1 MKKTLTKRVLSVL
14 LSVALLMTMFT
25 GMVFSAS
32 AFEVVDTDGTKT
44 VTETYT
50 MQDNSNMSYD
60 KDGTNKRVFSIQ
72 NLRNTAYTA
81 DSNSTGCTNFTSGG
95 NIYSDAEQYPLGKVV
110 VLNRSNRSEAAATT
124 HPTILTTTTP
134 MDLSGGFSFKASGYS
149 VEFHDQNS
157 INNTGWEITVGDF
170 QVVVKTPVSDS
181 KTVSFKQGGTVLD
194 KQPLP
199 SMAAKDDAFINYT
212 GIPKTVDT
220 FTNATGTPTAGS
232 TGGTNPLF
240 DSTLRLYQLNI
251 IYDAQA
257 QKVNLSLTSA
267 DGVEYQWGGDTNVY
281 YEIEGVTPE
290 TFAYAVPTI
299 TGGSVNGAN
308 YLYDAKL
315 EVTKSLSAVA
325 IEKTLTA
332 QDITPAKS
340 NTTCKAV
347 ASVYDPTGTDKLVSY
362 INASTS
368 GNYNTFVTYNTESLA
383 SLDLSKGFDFSLPI
397 YFSSL
402 NNNKS
407 AHGYKMD
414 FGTFYVELV
423 RDTSGNLSVN
433 VRKEDGTAIVESVAV
448 GTASYGAYYTHLTYE
463 GFDIVGDGMTHYGIK
478 GAGQNVFNLSIS
490 GDANGNIKV
499 YGGRNSGIGTA
510 NYAAMGKICSFN
522 ANDERVAGY
531 SKLADYYKSGSS
543 GVSVRTPA
551 FTVSAAKYATV
562 GELLA
567 DINKVTA
574 DTTYTDT
581 FVDKANDILAFC
593 NTLENYDNGAA
604 IKNAIS
610 TEIAALNTYVH
621 GAVLAKLS
629 DTKLVKSYP
638 FDLGLNWAGKNPE
651 GAAVYLKNSYVVE
664 SQKYDGNTARRFEST
679 DGTVHFAELG
689 GKWTNQLFA
698 KLKATDLS
706 KGFNFTSDVAFW
718 EGNYTSNLLKI
729 DFGAFYIDYKPTTSG
744 AVFTLSAYNSEGTL
758 IKDTT
763 IDTISTTT
771 LKGSDYYNLKTVQ
784 YGETLN
790 DVNAPIP
797 MKTASLGIK
806 VEPTETKGEYN
817 VTVAVAPYGTTSTKS
832 VSFTV
837 SDADF
842 TSAQPELR
850 YSTKSSKLEVFN
862 LNLDVTTDKTV
873 GDLIN
878 ALDAYKEGT
887 YTGTKTE
894 LLDLIDCTDNITNSE
909 VINLLADYESV
920 INSVDKTYYA
930 GKSFGTAFLTAAN
943 FDVTKQSPQTGD
955 GVIDDFGKG
964 TINTLNSLRDESG
977 NIIYVESNG
986 NASKETIDFYGY
998 AINKDAGD
1006 LTYTFDVKDGVLG
1019 NYADGV
1025 EFDILDQIKW
1035 NYANQ
1040 KFTIGNL
1047 TVKIYEATFN
1057 GITNHRVAIAVTLNG
1072 TTQYYIEDATA
1083 EEVEALGTN
1092 YHTMNI
1098 SSTYDCATGANAYKS
1113 IKGRKIHVSILNGI
1127 LTLTLENHDGYGISL
1142 DLGDKLD
1149 LTSAPF
1155 ELVSEFGW
1163 TGGGSVSVVDLTQYY
1178 SMDVVE
1184 KIESLV
1190 ATGNTANII
1199 TASKMYAEI
1208 KDITELASA
1217 VSAATKAALVNPVTF
1232 TAVSSDAA
1240 QGTVTRTPAG
1250 EVYAGE
1256 QVTLT
1261 ATAAEG
1267 YVFTGWYDQNNKL
1280 YRDLTEST
1288 EVVTAGA
1295 TNYYKAQFAAADAEG
1310 VVTITVKAKSNRE
1323 YTYSSTT
1330 SAPTIKG
1337 MLAANATIKSAVEDV
1352 PGYNLSGWKVEATG
1366 KILAVDYGETFTENV
1381 TLIPTYTKQV
1391 KTYTVSID
1399 GKTADYAFNTK
1410 VKASSTNDAFT
1421 SWTDN
1426 GTVVSY
1432 AKDYTFF
1439 VGCPRTLISVNDGAD
1454 AAQVIMN
1461 VNNVWT
1467 DADGTYVYALTEWA
1481 LPEGYTIKSAGVI
1494 MTKTESVD
1502 LTDKKLADVDNDT
1515 IRMATTELT
1524 TSAGQYMVYTN
1535 ADPNFKVKGFLT
1547 YEFGGTETTVYTGQF
1562 TYGA

>member
-1 MKKTLTKRVLSVL
+1 
-14 LSVALLMTMFT
+14 MTMFT
-25 GMVFSAS
+25 SMVFSAS
-32 AFEVVDTDGTKT
+32 ATTQVVDNGDGTI
-44 VTETYT
+44 TETYT

-60 KDGTNKRVFSIQ
+60 KDGTNKRVFTIQ
-72 NLRNTAYTA
+72 NLRDTVLKNA
-81 DSNSTGCTNFTSGG
+81 DGGAANFTYGDK
-95 NIYSDAEQYPLGKVV
+95 NIENDVYSDAEKYPYGKVV
-110 VLNRSNRSEAAATT
+110 VLNRKYRGTAAIND
-124 HPTILTTTTP
+124 HPVLLTTNAP
-134 MDLSGGFSFKASGYS
+134 MDLSDGFSFKASGFSDEY
-149 VEFHDQNS
+149 HDPTAQNK
-157 INNTGWEITVGDF
+157 TGWEITVGDYS
-170 QVVVKTPVSDS
+170 VVVNTPVSGSD
-181 KTVSFKQGGTVLD
+181 TVSFKESGETKESISLPRY
-194 KQPLP
+194 QPAP
-199 SMAAKDDAFINYT
+199 ESYVVYT
-212 GIPKTVDT
+212 GVPQTVDT
-220 FTNATGTPTAGS
+220 YTNDTGVPVEGS
-232 TGGTNPLF
+232 TGGKNPLINP
-240 DSTLRLYQLNI
+240 SSLYQLSI
-251 IYDAQA
+251 TYDA
-257 QKVNLSLTSA
+257 TSKELILA
-267 DGVEYQWGGDTNVY
+267 IGAIDGLNYYNNAGTKSYVFNNVEPSVF
-281 YEIEGVTPE
+281 E
-290 TFAYAVPTI
+290 AAVPTI
-299 TGGSVNGAN
+299 TGGSLNGMVN
-308 YLYDAKL
+308 LYDAQLDVTRKL
-315 EVTKSLSAVA
+315 NNVA

-368 GNYNTFVTYNTESLA
+368 DNYNTFVTYNTESLA

-423 RDTSGNLSVN
+423 RDPSNN
-433 VRKEDGTAIVESVAV
+433 VTLNVCKADGTSIQFVDL
-448 GTASYGAYYTHLTYE
+448 GTIGYVKTLRYFMYE
-463 GFDIVGDGMTHYGIK
+463 GFTTLGEDINHYGIT
-478 GAGQNVFNLSIS
+478 GASQYSYNLSIS
-490 GDANGNIKV
+490 GDANGKIAIYFGKE
-499 YGGRNSGIGTA
+499 YGISSSISA
-510 NYAAMGKICSFN
+510 AAMTEVCSFN
-522 ANDERVAGY
+522 ANDERVASY

-551 FTVSAAKYATV
+551 FTVSAADYSTV

-621 GAVLAKLS
+621 DAVLAKLS
-629 DTKLVKSYP
+629 ATKLVKSYP

-664 SQKYDGNTARRFEST
+664 SQNYADKTARRFEST

-718 EGNYTSNLLKI
+718 ANNYTSNLLKI
-729 DFGAFYIDYKPTTSG
+729 DFGAFYIAYKPTTSG
-744 AVFTLSAYNSEGTL
+744 AVFTLSAYNSDDTPIEN
-758 IKDTT
+758 TT

-771 LKGSDYYNLKTVQ
+771 LAGSAYYNLKTVQ
-784 YGETLN
+784 YGNTWKAANTPE
-790 DVNAPIP
+790 P
-797 MKTASLGIK
+797 MQTASLGIK
-806 VEPTETKGEYN
+806 VEPTETDGEYN

-837 SDADF
+837 SGADF

-850 YSTKSSKLEVFN
+850 YSTSSSKLEVFN

-878 ALDAYKEGT
+878 ALDAYKAGT
-887 YTGTKTE
+887 YTGTKIE

-930 GKSFGTAFLTAAN
+930 GKSFGTDFLTAAN
-943 FDVTKQSPQTGD
+943 FDVTKKSPQTGD

-964 TINTLNSLRDESG
+964 TTNTLNSLRDESG
-977 NIIYVESNG
+977 NIIYGESNG
-986 NASKETIDFYGY
+986 DASKETIDFYGY
-998 AINKDAGD
+998 AINKNAVD

-1025 EFDILDQIKW
+1025 EFDILDQFGW

-1047 TVKIYEATFN
+1047 TVKIYAATFT
-1057 GITNHRVAIAVTLNG
+1057 GITNQRVAIAVTLNG

-1083 EEVEALGTN
+1083 EEVAALGTN

-1098 SSTYDCATGANAYKS
+1098 SSTYDCTTGADAYKS

-1190 ATGNTANII
+1190 ARGNTANII

-1217 VSAATKAALVNPVTF
+1217 VSDATKVALVNPVTF

-1288 EVVTAGA
+1288 VVVTAGA
-1295 TNYYKAQFAAADAEG
+1295 TNYYKAQFAADGAEG

-1323 YTYSSTT
+1323 YTYSST
-1330 SAPTIKG
+1330 SAPTIEG
-1337 MLAANATIKSAVEDV
+1337 MLANATIKSAVKDV

-1366 KILAVDYGETFTENV
+1366 EILAVDYGGTFTENV

-1391 KTYTVSID
+1391 TTYTVSID
-1399 GKTADYAFNTK
+1399 GQTAEYAFNTK
-1410 VKASSTNDAFT
+1410 VNASSTNDAFT
-1421 SWTDN
+1421 SWKDN

-1439 VGCPRTLISVNDGAD
+1439 VGCARKLISVNNGAV

-1535 ADPNFKVKGFLT
+1535 ADANFKVKGFLT

-1562 TYGA
+1562 TYVA